1 MMADRNL
8 VEYLESRN
16 EFGPYWRLKIDRSA
30 AGQPGILVTISMEM
44 YEEKYAHLNREMTI
58 VVDDGNAV
66 LAPVMKW
73 LNE

>member
-1 MMADRNL
+1 MADRTL

-30 AGQPGILVTISMEM
+30 AGQPGILITISTEM
-44 YEEKYAHLNREMTI
+44 YDERYSDLNREMTI
-58 VVDDGNAV
+58 IVDDANAV